1 MDRCYASDALDQ
13 IESVILTNNVFQEV
27 NYAMEL
33 WGIVERTK
41 GHVKERN
48 DITNN

>member
-1 MDRCYASDALDQ
+1 MHPLDQ
-13 IESVILTNNVFQEV
+13 IKSVVLTNNVFQEV

-41 GHVKERN
+41 GLVKERSE
-48 DITNN
+48 ITDN